1 MGIKYEV
8 IASSGTYTNK
18 AGEEKKRWLKMG
30 VVMDTKN
37 GMSIKLES
45 VPVGWDGWAML
56 TEPKPR
62 EEKPRGGFDD
72 IDDIPF

>member
-18 AGEEKKRWLKMG
+18 AGEEKKRWVKMG
-30 VVMDTKN
+30 VVMDTRN

-56 TEPKPR
+56 TEPKQKDAP
-62 EEKPRGGFDD
+62 KGFDD
-72 IDDIPF
+72 DEVPF

>member
-18 AGEEKKRWLKMG
+18 AGEEKKRWVKMG

-56 TEPKPR
+56 TEPKP
-62 EEKPRGGFDD
+62 KDAPKGFDD
-72 IDDIPF
+72 DEVPF

>member
-1 MGIKYEV
+1 MGIRYEV

-18 AGEEKKRWLKMG
+18 AGEEKKRWVKMG

-45 VPVGWDGWAML
+45 VPIGWDGWAML
-56 TEPKPR
+56 TEPKQKDAP
-62 EEKPRGGFDD
+62 KSFDD
-72 IDDIPF
+72 DEVPF

>member
-18 AGEEKKRWLKMG
+18 AGEEKKRWVKMG
-30 VVMDTKN
+30 VVMDTQN

-56 TEPKPR
+56 TEPKP
-62 EEKPRGGFDD
+62 KDAPKAGFDD
-72 IDDIPF
+72 DEVPF

>member
-18 AGEEKKRWLKMG
+18 AGEEKKRWVKLG

-56 TEPKPR
+56 TEPKQKDAP
-62 EEKPRGGFDD
+62 KAFDD
-72 IDDIPF
+72 DEVPF

>member
-18 AGEEKKRWLKMG
+18 AGEEKKRWVKMG
-30 VVMDTKN
+30 VVMDTRN

-56 TEPKPR
+56 TEPKQKDAP
-62 EEKPRGGFDD
+62 KAGFDD
-72 IDDIPF
+72 DEVPF

>member
-18 AGEEKKRWLKMG
+18 AGEEKKRWVKMG

-56 TEPKPR
+56 TEPKQQKDAP
-62 EEKPRGGFDD
+62 KAFDD
-72 IDDIPF
+72 DEVPF